1 MSVLQIMDMTIEE
14 FTENCRGKSIMDM
27 SIEEFRKNF
36 SEDEIMLDIYFL
48 YLIMFYEIDGAINI
62 IKYAR
67 EKAKEYFDKYGE
79 KYMIERI
86 NIIMVIVAEDELRE
100 NPEYDDE
107 CSGDDTDE
115 GE

>member
-1 MSVLQIMDMTIEE
+1 MSVLQIIDMTIEE
-14 FTENCRGKSIMDM
+14 FTENCRYKSIMDM
-27 SIEEFRKNF
+27 SIEAFTENF
-36 SEDEIMLDIYFL
+36 SVDDIMADIYFA
-48 YLIMFYEIDGAINI
+48 YISMFYEIDGAINI

-86 NIIMVIVAEDELRE
+86 NIIMDIVAEDEMRE
-100 NPEYDDE
+100 NPEYEDE
-107 CSGDDTDE
+107 CSDDDTDE